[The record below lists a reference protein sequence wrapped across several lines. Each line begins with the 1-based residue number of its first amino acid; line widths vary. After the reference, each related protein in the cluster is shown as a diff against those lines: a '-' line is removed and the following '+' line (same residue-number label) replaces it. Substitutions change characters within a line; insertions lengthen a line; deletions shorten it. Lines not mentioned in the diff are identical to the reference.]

1 MIDDDFVALAKRADS
16 LKVYEFVKIL
26 NTAQQQMRFSNHP
39 GIYVEVALVQLTQ
52 AGQSAVS
59 GGNVSADAASGSDF
73 ADLKRQM
80 EQMQQELQTLKNKL
94 PVGPEQHQP
103 INQPKIAAVLK
114 SNQQRQAI

>member
-52 AGQSAVS
+52 AGQSVAG
-59 GGNVSADAASGSDF
+59 GGNVPADAASGSD
-73 ADLKRQM
+73 L
-80 EQMQQELQTLKNKL
+80 
-94 PVGPEQHQP
+94 
-103 INQPKIAAVLK
+103 
-114 SNQQRQAI
+114 